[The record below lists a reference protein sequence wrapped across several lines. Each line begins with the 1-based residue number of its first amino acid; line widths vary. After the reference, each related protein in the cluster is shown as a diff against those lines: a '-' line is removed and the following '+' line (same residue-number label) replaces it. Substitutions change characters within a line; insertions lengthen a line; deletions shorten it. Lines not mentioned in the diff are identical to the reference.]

1 MPASESLVFLL
12 RVSHRSPPGTPPPA
26 ARSPTCLSHAA
37 PYPAPRLR
45 HLPSLP
51 AGPPMT
57 HSVVLP
63 PPLRQTAA
71 ARRPPPGPTHGP
83 APGAPTGHQKAR
95 WNEKINVNRN
105 NKGHRAA
112 QAPAISVSLLVSFSR
127 LVVTL
132 PDKGCAQRPAGPVSA
147 LGAGP
152 PAECTVPRPRR
163 VTAQRPSSCQ
173 TWSLPPPPP
182 REEIRRRPNAVP
194 RCRPTR
200 RRRLPPG
207 PAPLAGLRRLPSPR
221 SPPCLPGSP
230 PARSPSRPSPVL
242 YAPRSRPYC
251 LSASLSL
258 SFLSLPA
265 HAAWCA
271 SDRRQRRAARRL
283 RAHCAQRRRS
293 GSRRLGHLAGAAGS
307 AAMARPTLPA
317 PLSSQTPRPGGS
329 FLSLSL
335 SRPCPA
341 AVPLRAPVCARGAAP
356 PVTPRPSPAAL
367 PQPGAHTKRRSG
379 IKGRGR
385 VRLLLPSPSAPTRVP
400 STHPPPP
407 ALKTRPPIP
416 ALVKVC
422 VCGGVFYH

>member
-335 SRPCPA
+335 SALPRG
-341 AVPLRAPVCARGAAP
+341 RAPPCACLCARCCSSGHTPTLPGSPAP
-356 PVTPRPSPAAL
+356 AGSSHKAPVRDKGERARSSPLTLAKRSHPRP
-367 PQPGAHTKRRSG
+367 
-379 IKGRGR
+379 ID
-385 VRLLLPSPSAPTRVP
+385 
-400 STHPPPP
+400 PPPN
-407 ALKTRPPIP
+407 LKNTAPDSSLSESVR
-416 ALVKVC
+416 VW
-422 VCGGVFYH
+422 GVFYH